1 MGSEEQQDW
10 IDRVMAREV
19 WEPPSGFAAQVVA
32 RSMAL
37 PRRTRPSSVWGLVPV
52 SIAGVVESAFAH
64 LEGYVW
70 TLRQLSH
77 LMRGGHG
84 SLR

>member
-1 MGSEEQQDW
+1 MGSEEPQDW

-19 WEPPSGFAAQVVA
+19 WEPPPGFAAQVVT
-32 RSMAL
+32 RSMAVAT
-37 PRRTRPSSVWGLVPV
+37 RTRFSSVSGLVRV
-52 SIAGVVESAFAH
+52 SIAGVVQSAFAH

-77 LMRGGHG
+77 LMWG
-84 SLR
+84 SHRALR